1 MQSRIPLTVNGGGG
15 IVHGKIGAASSGSQ
29 TNPAFF
35 LPPKSRE
42 FGRRAPL
49 PSVRGCIMS
58 TRYAIR
64 LSAVKLVLI
73 SVVTI
78 GLLLPVSAWA
88 GSGFQPVNPE
98 ELKMT
103 SEPQAPGAPAVIL
116 FRQVD
121 RDDNRYTPHEDN
133 YLRVKI
139 LTEEGRKYANV
150 EIPFAKGY
158 ENIVGL
164 RARTIKRDGSTVEFD
179 GNAFDKTIAKSR
191 SAAYLVKTFALPGV
205 EVGSIIEYYYTI
217 DLKEYT
223 LFASNWILNQ
233 EMFTRAAKF
242 TLKPYRSGYDDFHLR
257 WTWQQLPPGA
267 NPKQLPNGVVT
278 MEAQNI
284 PAFTPED
291 YMPPENEMKARVDF
305 IYDREPPESDPDK
318 YWRYVGKKRNGALES
333 FVGKRKA
340 MEEAVSR
347 IVAPGDA
354 PEVKLRKIYARVQ
367 QMRNTSYEIHKT
379 EQEEKRD
386 KEKEINNVEELW
398 KRGYGD
404 SVQLTWLFLGL
415 VRAAGFEAYGCWVS
429 DRKQYF
435 FNPKMM
441 QSTKLDTNVVLVK
454 VNGKDMYFDP
464 GGAFAPFG
472 LLTWS
477 ETGVQG
483 LRLDGDGGS
492 WITTALPQA
501 SDSQIHREAKVK
513 LADTGDLEGK
523 LTVTYTGLEAM
534 YRRLQERHEDDTA
547 RKKYLEESIKE
558 QIPSAADVELTNKPD
573 WSGTETPL
581 IVEFDLKIPGWV
593 SSAGRRA
600 LLPVGLFTVHEKHTF
615 EHANR
620 VFPIYFEYPYEKVDD
635 VTVELPEGWKIDSVP
650 PQKTQDSK
658 VLFYDLKVEN
668 GSGTVRIVRKFNVD
682 LLLLEAKYYPAL
694 RKFYEVIRTGDEQQ
708 ILLQPALSAAA
719 N

>member
-1 MQSRIPLTVNGGGG
+1 M
-15 IVHGKIGAASSGSQ
+15 
-29 TNPAFF
+29 
-35 LPPKSRE
+35 
-42 FGRRAPL
+42 
-49 PSVRGCIMS
+49 
-58 TRYAIR
+58 
-64 LSAVKLVLI
+64 
-73 SVVTI
+73 
-78 GLLLPVSAWA
+78 SAWA
-88 GSGFQPVNPE
+88 GISFQPVNPE

-150 EIPFAKGY
+150 ELPFIKGN
-158 ENIVGL
+158 ENIVGV
-164 RARTIKRDGSTVEFD
+164 RARTIKPNGSIVEFD
-179 GNAFDKTIAKSR
+179 GKVFDKTIVKSR
-191 SAAYLVKTFALPGV
+191 SVGYLVKNFTLPGV
-205 EVGSIIEYYYTI
+205 EVGGIIEYYYTI
-217 DLKEYT
+217 DLKEHYV
-223 LFASNWILNQ
+223 FDSDWILSQ
-233 EMFTRAAKF
+233 ELFTRAAKF
-242 TLKPYRSGYDDFHLR
+242 TLKPYNEFHLR
-257 WTWQQLPPGA
+257 WTTHQLPAGA
-267 NPKQLPNGVVT
+267 NPKQGPNGVVT
-278 MEAQNI
+278 METQDI
-284 PAFTPED
+284 PAFMPED
-291 YMPPENEMKARVDF
+291 YMPPENELKARVNF
-305 IYDREPPESDPDK
+305 VYYREPPESDPDK
-318 YWRYVGKKRNGALES
+318 YWRADGKKRNGALES

-340 MEEAVSR
+340 MEQAVSQ

-354 PEVKLRKIYARVQ
+354 PEVKLRKIYDRVQ
-367 QMRNTSYEIHKT
+367 QMRNTSYEIKKT

-386 KEKEINNVEELW
+386 KEKEISNVEELW
-398 KRGYGD
+398 KRGYGNG
-404 SVQLTWLFLGL
+404 VQLTWLFLGL
-415 VRAAGFEAYGCWVS
+415 ARAAGFEAYGCWVS
-429 DRKQYF
+429 DRRQYF
-435 FNPKMM
+435 FNRKLM
-441 QSTKLDTNVVLVK
+441 QSGNLDSNVVLVK

-464 GGAFAPFG
+464 GGAFTPFG

-492 WITTALPQA
+492 WITTTLPQA
-501 SDSQIHREAKVK
+501 SDSQLHREAKLK

-558 QIPSAADVELTNKPD
+558 QIPAAADVELTNKPD

-581 IVEFDLKIPGWV
+581 IVEFDMKIPGWV
-593 SSAGRRA
+593 SSAGKRA
-600 LLPVGLFTVHEKHTF
+600 LLPVGFFTVHEKHTF

-650 PQKTQDSK
+650 PQKTQDAK

-668 GSGTVRIVRKFNVD
+668 GSGTVRIVRKFNVE

-694 RKFYEVIRTGDEQQ
+694 RKFYEVIKTGDEQQ
-708 ILLQPALSAAA
+708 ILLQPSLSAAA